1 MFIIN
6 QIGLTLKETREKNS
20 ISLEEAGKDLDIKP
34 LILANIEAGNSGCFK
49 DIFELKEYIASYAKY
64 LGLDAQKMVDKF
76 NEYLFEYTSKIP
88 IKEIE
93 EKIKEQKKQEDSEDR
108 VFSPYTKQINVKNKH
123 IVWIYVIIAIV
134 VALVI
139 FWAVKQITV
148 DNTKTSVV
156 SVVR

>member
-1 MFIIN
+1 MFYIN
-6 QIGLTLKETREKNS
+6 QIGNALKEAREKNGL
-20 ISLEEAGKDLDIKP
+20 SLEETGKDLGIKP
-34 LILANIEAGNSGCFK
+34 LILANIEAGNIGCFK

-64 LGLDAQKMVDKF
+64 LGLDAVKMVDKF

-93 EKIKEQKKQEDSEDR
+93 EKIKEQQKQDEDDNKIS
-108 VFSPYTKQINVKNKH
+108 SPYTKQINIKSKK
-123 IVWIYVIIAIV
+123 IIWIYVIIAIV

-148 DNTKTSVV
+148 DNTKTRAV
-156 SVVR
+156 SIVR

>member
-34 LILANIEAGNSGCFK
+34 LILANIEAGNIGCFK
-49 DIFELKEYIASYAKY
+49 DIFELKEYIASY
-64 LGLDAQKMVDKF
+64 
-76 NEYLFEYTSKIP
+76 
-88 IKEIE
+88 E

>member
-34 LILANIEAGNSGCFK
+34 LILANIEAGNIGCFK

-64 LGLDAQKMVDKF
+64 LGL
-76 NEYLFEYTSKIP
+76 
-88 IKEIE
+88 
-93 EKIKEQKKQEDSEDR
+93 DR

>member
-34 LILANIEAGNSGCFK
+34 LILANIEAGNIGCFK

-76 NEYLFEYTSKIP
+76 NEYLFEYTSKIT

>member
-1 MFIIN
+1 MFFIN
-6 QIGLTLKETREKNS
+6 KIGETLKEARESNG

-34 LILANIEAGNSGCFK
+34 LILANIEAGNIGCFK

-64 LGLDAQKMVDKF
+64 LGMDAVKMVDKF

-93 EKIKEQKKQEDSEDR
+93 EKMKEQQRKEEEEERIS
-108 VFSPYTKQINVKNKH
+108 SPYTKQVNIKSKKFIWV
-123 IVWIYVIIAIV
+123 YVIIAV
-134 VALVI
+134 LVALVI

-148 DNTKTSVV
+148 DTTKSKVV
-156 SVVR
+156 SVIR

>member
-34 LILANIEAGNSGCFK
+34 LILANIEAGNIGCFK

-108 VFSPYTKQINVKNKH
+108 VFSLYTKQINVKNKH